1 VEVQGGAVFEVVE
14 NLRKDVDLIL
24 WRFEIGSWGT
34 VSTPEGPNPG
44 KY

>member
-1 VEVQGGAVFEVVE
+1 VEVPGGAVFEVVE

-24 WRFEIGSWGT
+24 GRFEIGSW
-34 VSTPEGPNPG
+34 VLYPHRKDLNLG